1 VPVQKDVVWIGSSLG
16 DLKTFPDDVQDVVGY
31 AIYLAQIGGKH
42 PDAKP
47 LRGGG
52 AFRGAG
58 VLEVVADDDG
68 DTYRAIYTVRFSD
81 LVYILHCFQNKST
94 RGIQTQARDIELVKQ
109 RLKVAVDHYASRR
122 AGNP

>member
-58 VLEVVADDDG
+58 VLEVVADGDG

-81 LVYILHCFQNKST
+81 LVYILHCFQKKST